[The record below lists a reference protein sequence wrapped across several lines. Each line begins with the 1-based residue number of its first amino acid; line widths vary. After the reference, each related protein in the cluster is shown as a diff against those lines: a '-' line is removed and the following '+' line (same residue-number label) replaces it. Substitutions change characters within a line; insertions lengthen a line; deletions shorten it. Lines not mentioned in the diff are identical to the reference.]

1 MVFCILLTITVYNKQ
16 MRSGLGWDCTIGM
29 QVIHLAHGISEIS
42 NEVFAE
48 WKAAFVYNHVHVP
61 VQTNPLV
68 KRISLMSSQITVFL
82 SLLRSHFCLVTQ

>member
-1 MVFCILLTITVYNKQ
+1 MC
-16 MRSGLGWDCTIGM
+16 SGVDWDCTTGM

-42 NEVFAE
+42 NEAFAE
-48 WKAAFVYNHVHVP
+48 WKAAFDYNRVRVP

-68 KRISLMSSQITVFL
+68 KRISLMSSKITVFL